1 MRVTCVRY
9 TFDKT
14 YLQRMRMRRRA
25 QNVSP
30 NPNHSQT
37 ENRSKSPDPSNQPPP
52 PPPPV
57 NREFVGRKFPHAAHT
72 DAGELADFPWVKHR
86 QRASAL
92 YNRRTELL
100 AAAAQAH
107 GAGRGALARELSG
120 EARSIADRALQQSA
134 VAAELVFE
142 HHNPGWSLG
151 HSPLVDLHGLYAREA
166 VFYFSRHLQ
175 RCIARGET
183 RVQCVVGRGQHS
195 ERQGPGAILASAIV
209 QLCRGLD
216 VRVAFAEAGLL
227 SVWADK
233 PFDKDAVVLLG
244 LL

>member
-14 YLQRMRMRRRA
+14 YLQRMRRRA

-30 NPNHSQT
+30 NPNP
-37 ENRSKSPDPSNQPPP
+37 NPSNQFH
-52 PPPPV
+52 PPPV
-57 NREFVGRKFPHAAHT
+57 NREFVGRKFPHAV
-72 DAGELADFPWVKHR
+72 AGELADFPWVKHR

-92 YNRRTELL
+92 YTKRTELL

-120 EARSIADRALQQSA
+120 EARSIADQALQQSA
-134 VAAELVFE
+134 VAAELVFK

-195 ERQGPGAILASAIV
+195 ERQGPGAVLASAIV